1 MLYFQTNSM
10 SSLNLN
16 IVLFDNPHTRTD
28 LLPLTYTRPTGDLRV
43 GITTLSQKWESMLP
57 GFYSTLT
64 DDYLSEK
71 FPAKITDDTYFITSN
86 ILANEELVQRIASL
100 QPGETLV
107 KEDKVIAVRGSRE
120 MLDNREWTTN
130 IQYDGEV
137 DRVNFLYDIFLLN
150 DKAIRSDFER
160 LTAGRNS
167 QPLSDTNTVI
177 GDPSLIFLEEG
188 ATVEGAFLNTK
199 NGPIYVGRDAEIM
212 EGSCLRGPVAICDGS
227 KVNMGTRIYGATT
240 IGPASKVGGE
250 LNNVV
255 MIGYSNKAHDGF
267 LGNAVIGEWCNI
279 GAGCVASNLKND
291 YTEIKL
297 WNYNAHRFTRTG
309 LQFCG
314 LMMGDHSK
322 AGINTMF
329 NTATVLGVGVN
340 VYGSGFQRNF
350 LASFSEGS
358 RAGFTDVPMSKF
370 FEIAERVMAR
380 REKKLTEIDKR
391 IYEHI
396 NELAHNF
403 KI

>member
-1 MLYFQTNSM
+1 MTTSI
-10 SSLNLN
+10 SN
-16 IVLFDNPHTRTD
+16 IVLFDVPLTKTN
-28 LLPLTYTRPTGDLRV
+28 LLPLSYTRPVSELRV
-43 GITTLSQKWESMLP
+43 GIMTLAEKWESLLP
-57 GFYSTLT
+57 GSYSNIT
-64 DDYLSEK
+64 DEYLSEK
-71 FPAKITDDTYFITSN
+71 FPASLTGDDIF
-86 ILANEELVQRIASL
+86 IASDVVASQPL
-100 QPGETLV
+100 ASRIVSLKPGEALLKDDV
-107 KEDKVIAVRGSRE
+107 LIAVRGNRE
-120 MLDNREWTTN
+120 MIDNRELTVN
-130 IQYDGEV
+130 MEFDGEI
-137 DRVNFLYDIFLLN
+137 DRIGFLYDIFILN
-150 DKAIRSDFER
+150 DKAVKADFER
-160 LTAGRNS
+160 ITSGRMS
-167 QPLSDTNTVI
+167 HPLSGTNTVI
-177 GDPSLIFLEEG
+177 GDPSLIFIEEG
-188 ATVEGAFLNTK
+188 ASVEGCFLNTK
-199 NGPIYVGRDAEIM
+199 GGPIYIGRDAEVM
-212 EGSCLRGPVAICDGS
+212 EGSCLRGPVALCEGS
-227 KVNMGTRIYGATT
+227 HVNMGTRIYGATT

-255 MIGYSNKAHDGF
+255 IIGYSNKAHDGF

-370 FEIAERVMAR
+370 FDIASRVMAR
-380 REKKLTEIDKR
+380 RGKILTDVDRR

-396 NELAHNF
+396 NEMAHNF
-403 KI
+403 KY

>member
-1 MLYFQTNSM
+1 MT
-10 SSLNLN
+10 SLNLN
-16 IVLFDNPHTRTD
+16 IVLFDEPITKTD
-28 LLPLTYTRPTGDLRV
+28 LLPLSYTRPISDLRV
-43 GITTLSQKWESMLP
+43 GITTLAQKWQSMLQ

-71 FPAKITDDTYFITSN
+71 FPAKITEDTYFIASN
-86 ILANEELVQRIASL
+86 VVANEELAKHIGSL
-100 QPGETLV
+100 KPAEALV
-107 KEDKVIAVRGSRE
+107 KNDKVIAVRGNRE
-120 MLDNREWTTN
+120 MIENRELTAN

-150 DKAIRSDFER
+150 DKAVKNDFER
-160 LTAGRNS
+160 LTAGRVS

-188 ATVEGAFLNTK
+188 ATVEGAILNTK
-199 NGPIYVGRDAEIM
+199 AGPIYVGHDSEIM

-255 MIGYSNKAHDGF
+255 FQGYSNKAHDGF

-297 WNYNAHRFTRTG
+297 WNYNAHRFIRTG

-314 LMMGDHSK
+314 LIMGDHSK

-403 KI
+403 KF

>member
-1 MLYFQTNSM
+1 MT
-10 SSLNLN
+10 SLNLN
-16 IVLFDNPHTRTD
+16 IVLFDEPITKTD
-28 LLPLTYTRPTGDLRV
+28 LLPLSYTRPISDLRV
-43 GITTLSQKWESMLP
+43 GITTLAQKWQSMLQ

-71 FPAKITDDTYFITSN
+71 FPAKITEDTYFIASN
-86 ILANEELVQRIASL
+86 IVANEELAKHIGSL
-100 QPGETLV
+100 KPAEALV
-107 KEDKVIAVRGSRE
+107 KNDKVIAVRGNRE
-120 MLDNREWTTN
+120 MIENRELTAN

-150 DKAIRSDFER
+150 DKAVKNDFER
-160 LTAGRNS
+160 LTAGRVS

-188 ATVEGAFLNTK
+188 ATVEGAILNTK
-199 NGPIYVGRDAEIM
+199 AGPIYVGHDSEIM

-255 MIGYSNKAHDGF
+255 FQGYSNKAHDGF

-297 WNYNAHRFTRTG
+297 WNYNAHRFIRTG

-314 LMMGDHSK
+314 LIMGDHSK

-358 RAGFTDVPMSKF
+358 RAGFTDVPMKLPS
-370 FEIAERVMAR
+370 ELWQDA
-380 REKKLTEIDKR
+380 KK
-391 IYEHI
+391 
-396 NELAHNF
+396 N
-403 KI
+403 

>member
-1 MLYFQTNSM
+1 MTTSI
-10 SSLNLN
+10 SN
-16 IVLFDNPHTRTD
+16 IVLFDVPLTKTN
-28 LLPLTYTRPTGDLRV
+28 LLPLSYTRPVSDLRV
-43 GITTLSQKWESMLP
+43 GIMTLAEKWESLLP
-57 GFYSTLT
+57 GSYSNIT
-64 DDYLSEK
+64 DKYLSEK
-71 FPAKITDDTYFITSN
+71 FPASLTGDDIF
-86 ILANEELVQRIASL
+86 IASDVVASQPL
-100 QPGETLV
+100 ASRIVSLKPGEALLKDDV
-107 KEDKVIAVRGSRE
+107 LIAVRGNRE
-120 MLDNREWTTN
+120 MIDNRELTVN
-130 IQYDGEV
+130 MEFDGEI
-137 DRVNFLYDIFLLN
+137 DRIGFLYDIFLLN
-150 DKAIRSDFER
+150 DKAVKADFER
-160 LTAGRNS
+160 ITSGRMS
-167 QPLSDTNTVI
+167 HPLSGTNTVI
-177 GDPSLIFLEEG
+177 GDPSLIFIEEG
-188 ATVEGAFLNTK
+188 ASVEGCFLNTK
-199 NGPIYVGRDAEIM
+199 GGPIYIGRDAEVM
-212 EGSCLRGPVAICDGS
+212 EGSCLRGPVALCEGS
-227 KVNMGTRIYGATT
+227 HVNMGTRIYGATT

-255 MIGYSNKAHDGF
+255 IIGYSNKAHDGF

-370 FEIAERVMAR
+370 FDIASRVMAR
-380 REKKLTEIDKR
+380 RGKILTDVDRR

-396 NELAHNF
+396 NEMAHNF
-403 KI
+403 KY